1 MSWENHEPV
10 VTRGFFEQT
19 WLRHPALSRLKTL
32 VTSQWTQPC
41 WWQQGPRCS
50 RPIALSLVLTLGIC
64 WVSSLPFLSFF
75 SFLIANYLWFFLLE
89 TTVGLSHF
97 STHHNLTPS
106 FWGTQWKTKVKKEQL
121 FRAIPAFIRFEFS
134 ISGAAVSSQEVISI
148 LHRVACA
155 VWHGSQGQGK
165 SNEHLEAVEAA
176 VWDARIKQ
184 LDRSPFWD
192 GETRNQI
199 TTINQ

>member
-1 MSWENHEPV
+1 M
-10 VTRGFFEQT
+10 
-19 WLRHPALSRLKTL
+19 
-32 VTSQWTQPC
+32 
-41 WWQQGPRCS
+41 
-50 RPIALSLVLTLGIC
+50 
-64 WVSSLPFLSFF
+64 
-75 SFLIANYLWFFLLE
+75 
-89 TTVGLSHF
+89 
-97 STHHNLTPS
+97 
-106 FWGTQWKTKVKKEQL
+106 KKEPL
-121 FRAIPAFIRFEFS
+121 FRASPALIRFEFS

-184 LDRSPFWD
+184 LDRFGQIWAAYHRFPVGLLPSPRTKLDLYVDPAPFWD
-192 GETRNQI
+192 GETGNQI